1 MQVKKKFM
9 ESPYGDLNVA
19 FPECKGKL
27 VYVWED
33 EVLNEELYKPRTQYF
48 VADALGGHLFFRT
61 NSRAKAQELCNL
73 CFNGKYTVKVVVRAS
88 VR

>member
-1 MQVKKKFM
+1 MAEK
-9 ESPYGDLNVA
+9 
-19 FPECKGKL
+19 
-27 VYVWED
+27 
-33 EVLNEELYKPRTQYF
+33 VLQYF
-48 VADALGGHLFFRT
+48 VVDAFGGHLFFRT